1 MLEMLADW
9 LKQGTRSI
17 DIKMDT
23 LGGHVNKF
31 IFVYDF
37 KTGEGTHINDLSE
50 LHDVDFEQMQR
61 DSELETL
68 KMLQAKYM

>member
-9 LKQGTRSI
+9 LKQGRRSTHI
-17 DIKMDT
+17 EMNTIE
-23 LGGHVNKF
+23 GHVNKS

-37 KTGEGTHINDLSE
+37 ETGEGTHINDLSE